1 MYFSIIINMITSQ
14 DVYFE
19 IDIINIYVLAT
30 YWIIGWDITIFL
42 FSLKLKI
49 EFWIFSPIYNFH
61 LQMKKFYFKMKY

>member
-49 EFWIFSPIYNFH
+49 EF
-61 LQMKKFYFKMKY
+61 